1 MKKSIFL
8 ATLMLLFSSAFL
20 TAQVTIGSNN
30 DPNATLDVVASAT
43 DGSTAEGI
51 IAPRLTG
58 DQIKGKDARY
68 GTAQRGAIVYATSAV
83 GTTSTKTVNIK
94 AEGYYYFDGAVWQ
107 ALKSEG
113 AAAPAFIVSA
123 EITSS
128 TYTVTNEDYLR
139 FKPTA
144 LPVQVTLPTNAPVG
158 KVIYISNTGTKDAN
172 FSPSVLYN
180 NSFAG
185 VGAGDS
191 KVLVHLG
198 NNLWDFVSGW

>member
-68 GTAQRGAIVYATSAV
+68 GTAQKGAIVYATSAV
-83 GTTSTKTVNIK
+83 GTSSTKTVNIK

-123 EITSS
+123 EITAS
-128 TYTVTNEDYLR
+128 TYTVTNESFLR
-139 FKPTA
+139 FKPTSV
-144 LPVQVTLPTNAPVG
+144 PVQVTLPTDR
-158 KVIYISNTGTKDAN
+158 K
-172 FSPSVLYN
+172 SV
-180 NSFAG
+180 
-185 VGAGDS
+185 V
-191 KVLVHLG
+191 
-198 NNLWDFVSGW
+198 